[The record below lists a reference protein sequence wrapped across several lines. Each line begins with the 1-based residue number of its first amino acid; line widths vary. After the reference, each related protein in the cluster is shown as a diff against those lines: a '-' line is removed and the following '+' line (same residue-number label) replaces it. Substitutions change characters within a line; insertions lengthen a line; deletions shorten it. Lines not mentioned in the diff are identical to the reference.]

1 MKRVI
6 ALLGLGAAVLSV
18 LGANPATAAPYDPPP
33 NATEARSCLTM
44 VEGMGDNCLAVSVHG
59 AINSGVMTASAYV
72 RPYYDDPQVLRL
84 QIDKLVVGAQYH
96 TVLSTGPVNNGNKAQ
111 VNQNG
116 TAKLQYPTSC
126 TLRYH
131 AYVYFSARMSDGRVL
146 RDSVASSTIDNTYG
160 PCAGPTV
167 LDKRAT
173 THCLDGTNAYA
184 CAPQG
189 VQLVASN
196 DGTRVYGRGY
206 LALSS
211 LDPKMSRVSINQ
223 VDLVQDGKV
232 VSRAGAVNSGDL
244 RPQNQPRTEGQT
256 SGVLLP
262 TGCATYQVKM
272 SYSVRYSDGHLYTN
286 TWESNPYQHC

>member
-1 MKRVI
+1 MKRLT
-6 ALLGLGAAVLSV
+6 ALLGLGAAVLAV
-18 LGANPATAAPYDPPP
+18 LGANTATASAADPPP
-33 NATEARSCLTM
+33 NDTEALSCLTF

-59 AINSGVMTASAYV
+59 AVSNGVMRASAYV
-72 RPYYDDPQVLRL
+72 RPYSANQVVRL

-96 TVLSTGPVNNGNKAQ
+96 TVFSTGPVNNGNKAQ
-111 VNQNG
+111 VNQSG

-167 LDKRAT
+167 LDKRVT

-223 VDLVQDGKV
+223 VDLVRDGKLV
-232 VSRAGAVNSGDL
+232 AHVGAVNSGDL
-244 RPQNQPRTEGQT
+244 RPQNQPRTEDQT

-262 TGCATYQVKM
+262 AGCATYQVKM

-286 TWESNPYQHC
+286 TWDSNPYKHC

>member
-1 MKRVI
+1 MKRLT
-6 ALLGLGAAVLSV
+6 ALVGLGAAVLAV
-18 LGANPATAAPYDPPP
+18 LGANTATASAADPPP
-33 NATEARSCLTM
+33 NDTEALSCLTF
-44 VEGMGDNCLAVSVHG
+44 VQGMGDNCLAVSVHG
-59 AINSGVMTASAYV
+59 AISNGVMTASAYV
-72 RPYYDDPQVLRL
+72 RPYSANQVARL

-111 VNQNG
+111 VNQSG
-116 TAKLQYPTSC
+116 TATLQYPTSC
-126 TLRYH
+126 VLRYH

-167 LDKRAT
+167 IDKRVT

-196 DGTRVYGRGY
+196 DGKRVYGRGY

-211 LDPKMSRVSINQ
+211 LDPKMSRVSINR
-223 VDLVQDGKV
+223 VDLVRDGKV
-232 VSRAGAVNSGDL
+232 VAHAGAVNSGDL
-244 RPQNQPRTEGQT
+244 RPQNQPRTEDQT

-286 TWESNPYQHC
+286 TWDSTPYKHC